1 VNRPPRRGSLPVRL
15 ELGLLS
21 FAPALAL
28 LAFKARD
35 DAAWFVVFALPALV
49 GCMVGLVAIAL
60 VARGN
65 PEPFTLEDIRDLGS
79 DVVGYVGSYLLAA
92 VVDVG
97 ESFEQNLVV
106 AIALGLIIQIHIAT
120 GKVFINPLLY
130 LVGYRVYEATTDTG
144 VTYYLL
150 ARTEVSDWS
159 GPRPLVQLGASLLVE
174 RPTDTKPAGFS

>member
-1 VNRPPRRGSLPVRL
+1 M
-15 ELGLLS
+15 
-21 FAPALAL
+21 AL
-28 LAFKARD
+28 LAYKARD
-35 DAAWFVVFALPALV
+35 DTAWFVVFALPALA
-49 GCMVGLVAIAL
+49 GFMVGFVAVTLI
-60 VARGN
+60 ARGN

-106 AIALGLIIQIHIAT
+106 AISLGLIIQIHIAT
-120 GKVFINPLLY
+120 GKVFVNPLLY

-174 RPTDTKPAGFS
+174 RPTDSKPSGFS

>member
-1 VNRPPRRGSLPVRL
+1 MNRPPRRGSLPVRL

-28 LAFKARD
+28 LAYKARD
-35 DAAWFVVFALPALV
+35 DTAWFVVFALPALA
-49 GCMVGLVAIAL
+49 GFMVGFVAVAL
-60 VARGN
+60 IARGN

-106 AIALGLIIQIHIAT
+106 AISLGLIIQIHIAT
-120 GKVFINPLLY
+120 GKVFVNPLLY

-174 RPTDTKPAGFS
+174 RPTDSKPSGFS

>member
-1 VNRPPRRGSLPVRL
+1 
-15 ELGLLS
+15 
-21 FAPALAL
+21 LAL

-174 RPTDTKPAGFS
+174 RPTDTKPSGFS